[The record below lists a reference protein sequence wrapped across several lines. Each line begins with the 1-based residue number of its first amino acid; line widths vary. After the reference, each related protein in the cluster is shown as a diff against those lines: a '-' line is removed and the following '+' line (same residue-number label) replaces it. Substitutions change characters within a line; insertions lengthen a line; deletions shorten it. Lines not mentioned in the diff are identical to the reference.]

1 MPQSGQNLAPA
12 SNCLPQLAQG
22 LGCAAAVPQLGQNFA
37 PDAIAVPQLAH
48 VLAVPPGEAAVG
60 WVIWAPQ
67 FGRAAVPHRSPRS
80 LSERTDRRTAP
91 VHAVAGPYRHAPE
104 PERSDA
110 GQ

>member
-12 SNCLPQLAQG
+12 CSCLPQLAQA

-60 WVIWAPQ
+60 WVIWARDREGPGVRSWRHRT
-67 FGRAAVPHRSPRS
+67 GRSQTSAAIAASCTRVEAPSFEYARPR
-80 LSERTDRRTAP
+80 
-91 VHAVAGPYRHAPE
+91 
-104 PERSDA
+104 
-110 GQ
+110 